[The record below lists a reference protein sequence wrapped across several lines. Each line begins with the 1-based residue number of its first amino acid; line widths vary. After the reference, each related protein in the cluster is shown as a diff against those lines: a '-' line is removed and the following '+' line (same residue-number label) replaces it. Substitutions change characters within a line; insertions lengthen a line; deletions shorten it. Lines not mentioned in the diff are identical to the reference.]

1 MEKLSISTGD
11 KFAIAKVVEHA
22 TLPVRANPF
31 DAGLD
36 VSSCEDATVPARGR
50 AIVDTGIAV
59 QFPHDCYAR
68 IAPRSGLAAK
78 NGLDVGA
85 GVIDYGYTNRIKVI
99 LFNHTDTDYIVKSGD
114 RIAQLIFEKIY
125 TPTLISEVPYNDI
138 LSFAFS
144 DSTRGMSGFGSTG
157 VSASASVPGSPTAA
171 EKLKSN

>member
-1 MEKLSISTGD
+1 MEKLTISTGD
-11 KFAIAKVVEHA
+11 KFAIAKVEEHA

-50 AIVDTGIAV
+50 AIIDTGIAI

-99 LFNHTDTDYIVKSGD
+99 LFNHTDTDYQVKSGD
-114 RIAQLIFEKIY
+114 RIAQIIFEKIY
-125 TPTLISEVPYNDI
+125 TPSPIDVVPYNEI

-144 DSTRGMSGFGSTG
+144 DTTRGMSGFGSTG
-157 VSASASVPGSPTAA
+157 VATPTSEPNSPIAI

>member
-1 MEKLSISTGD
+1 MSENQE
-11 KFAIAKVVEHA
+11 FAIAKVVEHA

-36 VSSCEDATVPARGR
+36 ISSCEDATVPARGK
-50 AIVDTGIAV
+50 AIIDTGIAIR
-59 QFPHDCYAR
+59 FPNDCYAR

-99 LFNHTDTDYIVKSGD
+99 LFNHTDTDYNVKSGD

-125 TPTLISEVPYNDI
+125 TPTSINVVQYDDI
-138 LSFAFS
+138 LHYAFS
-144 DSTRGMSGFGSTG
+144 DTSRGLSGFGSTG
-157 VSASASVPGSPTAA
+157 VSNS
-171 EKLKSN
+171 

>member
-1 MEKLSISTGD
+1 MTTNNG
-11 KFAIAKVVEHA
+11 FAIAKVVENA
-22 TLPVRANPF
+22 TIPVRANPF

-36 VSSCEDATVPARGR
+36 LSSCEDITVPARGK

-59 QFPHDCYAR
+59 QFPNDCYAR

-99 LFNHTDTDYIVKSGD
+99 LFNHTDVDYEVKSGD

-125 TPTLISEVPYNDI
+125 IPTNIQEVPYDDI
-138 LSFAFS
+138 LNHIF
-144 DSTRGMSGFGSTG
+144 DSTRGLSGFGSTG
-157 VSASASVPGSPTAA
+157 VSNS
-171 EKLKSN
+171 

>member
-1 MEKLSISTGD
+1 MSIDIKLTTYILLENKLFKIMATSQ
-11 KFAIAKVVEHA
+11 KFAIAKVVDHA

-36 VSSCEDATVPARGR
+36 ISSCGNAIVPARGK
-50 AIVDTGIAV
+50 AIIDTGIAI
-59 QFPHDCYAR
+59 QFPNDCYAR

-99 LFNHTDTDYIVKSGD
+99 LFNHTDVDYEVKSGD

-125 TPTLISEVPYNDI
+125 TPLNLEVVQYDDI
-138 LSFAFS
+138 LNYAFS
-144 DSTRGMSGFGSTG
+144 DSARGLSGFGSTG
-157 VSASASVPGSPTAA
+157 VSNS
-171 EKLKSN
+171 